1 MQLNNKYFQS
11 RSQSP
16 RILGQRLS
24 NAQNPGQNEES
35 EPEILLPVYGA
46 RAFKFNNRFRT
57 RRRQKFLEA
66 TLLLISTKNRPL
78 ELVQHRKSAI
88 HGLSVKSEKSDWLKN
103 AKRKLDVCS
112 ENRVWRSRF
121 LVLIEKSAA
130 SGDVNVFKHV

>member
-46 RAFKFNNRFRT
+46 RARSNSIT
-57 RRRQKFLEA
+57 
-66 TLLLISTKNRPL
+66 
-78 ELVQHRKSAI
+78 V
-88 HGLSVKSEKSDWLKN
+88 SEPEG
-103 AKRKLDVCS
+103 A
-112 ENRVWRSRF
+112 RSF
-121 LVLIEKSAA
+121 
-130 SGDVNVFKHV
+130 